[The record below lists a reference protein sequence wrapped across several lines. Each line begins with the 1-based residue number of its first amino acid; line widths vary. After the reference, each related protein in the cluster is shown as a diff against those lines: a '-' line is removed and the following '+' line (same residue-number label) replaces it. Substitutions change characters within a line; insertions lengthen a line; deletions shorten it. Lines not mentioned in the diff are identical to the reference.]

1 MAQAWIASV
10 LAQHRPTD
18 AILSEEAADVGD
30 RATADRV
37 WIIDP
42 LDGTRQF
49 AGAPGDW
56 AVHVALTGN
65 GKVTEAAV
73 SLPARG
79 RLFRSDTVEPA
90 DGPLSGRIATSRYA
104 SYEVSWVARELK
116 LEPIPIGSAGAKAM
130 AVVTGE
136 ADAYVHAGGQY
147 GAGTTAPPSEWRW
160 PPDCIAAGSTARR
173 SSTNQPYPTCPISSS
188 AARANSAKTCS
199 PHCRDLVT
207 RLCAAGTHPSTS
219 PSESL
224 ALSRFP
230 GLSDRQRRRRARWI
244 RISSAVPWAPHQM
257 WSSGRRSPGT
267 PGMSRASPSGWPR
280 RLRVLARSRPV
291 VMWIGPDSVER
302 NPVRRSQRAD
312 AGDAGDHGDFGA
324 RTPRS
329 AMSSTIRSVLS

>member
-1 MAQAWIASV
+1 MHSAPSVPGPGFSASGLSDAELAARIAEGAGEILLGVRHGGLLSGRHLGDVGDTMAQAWIASV
-10 LAQHRPTD
+10 LARHRPTD

-49 AGAPGDW
+49 AGGTGDW

-73 SLPARG
+73 SVPARG

-147 GAGTTAPPSEWRW
+147 EWDNCAPVGVAL
-160 PPDCIAAGSTARR
+160 AAGLHCSRLDGAPIVY
-173 SSTNQPYPTCPISSS
+173 NQPYPYMPDFVI
-188 AARANSAKTCS
+188 
-199 PHCRDLVT
+199 CRTELREDML
-207 RLCAAGTHPSTS
+207 A
-219 PSESL
+219 SL
-224 ALSRFP
+224 AEI
-230 GLSDRQRRRRARWI
+230 W
-244 RISSAVPWAPHQM
+244 
-257 WSSGRRSPGT
+257 
-267 PGMSRASPSGWPR
+267 
-280 RLRVLARSRPV
+280 
-291 VMWIGPDSVER
+291 
-302 NPVRRSQRAD
+302 
-312 AGDAGDHGDFGA
+312 
-324 RTPRS
+324 
-329 AMSSTIRSVLS
+329 